1 MSSYQEEVPEFD
13 VMFFHL
19 NSRYEDVEK
28 LYLSP
33 WEGSELLVIDR
44 VNGRTEVQEKK
55 VQVEGLRP
63 SKRVCGVLGLVN
75 LSGGSYLVL
84 AAHRLY
90 VGIIN
95 GQVVWK
101 LAGATLMP
109 LQHQRALTA
118 KQQNQSETYL
128 SMLQK
133 ILDTPYFY
141 FSYTYDLTHTLQRL
155 HSMPQSFNQVSFF
168 IFVTVVPLIFDLF
181 CWNEAKS

>member
-1 MSSYQEEVPEFD
+1 
-13 VMFFHL
+13 MFF
-19 NSRYEDVEK
+19 SSYEDVEK

-33 WEGSELLVIDR
+33 RDGVELLVIDR

-63 SKRVCGVLGLVN
+63 SKRVCGVLGLMH
-75 LSGGSYLVL
+75 LLGGSYLVL

-101 LAGATLMP
+101 MAGATLMP
-109 LQHQRALTA
+109 LQHQQALTA
-118 KQQNQSETYL
+118 KQQTQNDTYL
-128 SMLQK
+128 NMLQK

-155 HSMPQSFNQVSFF
+155 YSMPSIFNQVSLVFRIIKF
-168 IFVTVVPLIFDLF
+168 
-181 CWNEAKS
+181 E

>member
-1 MSSYQEEVPEFD
+1 MTYFCKYFKNRFHNQMSILKVNLIIQIYYVF
-13 VMFFHL
+13 
-19 NSRYEDVEK
+19 SRYEDVEK

-33 WEGSELLVIDR
+33 SEGNELLIIDR
-44 VNGRTEVQEKK
+44 GNGRTEVQEKK
-55 VQVEGLRP
+55 AQIEGLRP
-63 SKRVCGVLGLVN
+63 TKRVCGVLGLIN
-75 LSGGSYLVL
+75 LLGGSYLVL

-118 KQQNQSETYL
+118 KQQNQNDTYL
-128 SMLQK
+128 SMVQK

-141 FSYTYDLTHTLQRL
+141 FSYSYDLTHTLQRL
-155 HSMPQSFNQVSFF
+155 HSMPPAFHQVRIYF
-168 IFVTVVPLIFDLF
+168 T
-181 CWNEAKS
+181 